1 MKTERISHAFDPVF
15 DGESRVLILGTM
27 PSPKSRELGFY
38 YSHPRNRFW
47 PVLSK
52 IFGEEI
58 PKTPEEK
65 QNFCLRN
72 KIALWD
78 VLKECDI
85 EGASDSSIKNA
96 VPNDLSVILNSA
108 NIKAVFTTGGTA
120 GKLYK
125 KLIAAETPGLG
136 SKLDSPA
143 FSSQFE
149 NRSARSLKVKKD
161 GGEIEAITAATI
173 TSRAVCKAIENACE
187 KLAELE

>member
-1 MKTERISHAFDPVF
+1 MKAERITHAFDPVF
-15 DGESRVLILGTM
+15 DFESRILILGTM

-47 PVLSK
+47 PVLAK

-65 QNFCLRN
+65 RNFCLRN

-108 NIKAVFTTGGTA
+108 KIQAIFATGATA
-120 GKLYK
+120 AKLYK
-125 KLIAAETPGLG
+125 KFIEPETKIPAKTLP
-136 SKLDSPA
+136 STSPA
-143 FSSQFE
+143 NAKIKFE
-149 NRSARSLKVKKD
+149 
-161 GGEIEAITAATI
+161 
-173 TSRAVCKAIENACE
+173 
-187 KLAELE
+187 ELVEEYKIVLEYIK

>member
-1 MKTERISHAFDPVF
+1 MMKAERITHIFDPVF
-15 DGESRVLILGTM
+15 DYESRILILGTM

-47 PVLSK
+47 PVLAK

-65 QNFCLRN
+65 RNFCLRN

-108 NIKAVFTTGGTA
+108 KIKAIFATGATA
-120 GKLYK
+120 AKLYK
-125 KLIAAETPGLG
+125 KFIEPETKIPATALP
-136 SKLDSPA
+136 STSPA
-143 FSSQFE
+143 NAKIKFE
-149 NRSARSLKVKKD
+149 ELVEEYKRILEYLK
-161 GGEIEAITAATI
+161 
-173 TSRAVCKAIENACE
+173 
-187 KLAELE
+187 

>member
-65 QNFCLRN
+65 QNFCLRH

-125 KLIAAETPGLG
+125 KLIEPKTKIPAKVLPST
-136 SKLDSPA
+136 SPA
-143 FSSQFE
+143 
-149 NRSARSLKVKKD
+149 NAKVKFD
-161 GGEIEAITAATI
+161 EL
-173 TSRAVCKAIENACE
+173 CE
-187 KLAELE
+187 KYKIISEFVK

>member
-1 MKTERISHAFDPVF
+1 MNDMKTERIIHAFSPVF
-15 DGESRVLILGTM
+15 DSESRILVLGTM

-47 PVLSK
+47 PVLAK

-65 QNFCLRN
+65 RNFCLRN

-108 NIKAVFTTGGTA
+108 KIQAIFATGATA
-120 GKLYK
+120 AKLYK
-125 KLIAAETPGLG
+125 KFIEPETKIPATALP
-136 SKLDSPA
+136 STSPA
-143 FSSQFE
+143 NAKIKFE
-149 NRSARSLKVKKD
+149 ELVEEYKRILEYLK
-161 GGEIEAITAATI
+161 
-173 TSRAVCKAIENACE
+173 
-187 KLAELE
+187 

>member
-1 MKTERISHAFDPVF
+1 MMKAERITHVFDPVF
-15 DGESRVLILGTM
+15 DFESRILILGTM

-38 YSHPRNRFW
+38 YSHPSNRFW
-47 PVLSK
+47 PVLAK

-65 QNFCLRN
+65 RNFCLRN

-108 NIKAVFTTGGTA
+108 KIQAIFATGATA
-120 GKLYK
+120 AKLYK
-125 KLIAAETPGLG
+125 KFIEPETKIPAKTLP
-136 SKLDSPA
+136 STSPA
-143 FSSQFE
+143 
-149 NRSARSLKVKKD
+149 
-161 GGEIEAITAATI
+161 
-173 TSRAVCKAIENACE
+173 NAKIGVE
-187 KLAELE
+187 ELAEKYEIILEYLS

>member
-1 MKTERISHAFDPVF
+1 MKAERITHAFDPVF
-15 DGESRVLILGTM
+15 DFESRILILGTM

-47 PVLSK
+47 PVLAK

-65 QNFCLRN
+65 RNFCLRN

-108 NIKAVFTTGGTA
+108 EIKAIFATGATA
-120 GKLYK
+120 AKLYK
-125 KLIAAETPGLG
+125 KFIEPETNIPATALP
-136 SKLDSPA
+136 STSPA
-143 FSSQFE
+143 NAKIKFE
-149 NRSARSLKVKKD
+149 
-161 GGEIEAITAATI
+161 
-173 TSRAVCKAIENACE
+173 
-187 KLAELE
+187 ELVEEYKIILNFVN

>member
-1 MKTERISHAFDPVF
+1 MKSERITHAFDPVF
-15 DGESRVLILGTM
+15 NSESRILILGTM

-47 PVLSK
+47 PVLAK
-52 IFGEEI
+52 IFGEEL

-65 QNFCLRN
+65 RAFCLRH

-108 NIKAVFTTGGTA
+108 KIQAIFATGATA
-120 GKLYK
+120 AKLYK
-125 KLIAAETPGLG
+125 KFIEPETKIPATALP
-136 SKLDSPA
+136 STSPA
-143 FSSQFE
+143 NAKIKFE
-149 NRSARSLKVKKD
+149 ELVEEYKRILEYLK
-161 GGEIEAITAATI
+161 
-173 TSRAVCKAIENACE
+173 
-187 KLAELE
+187 

>member
-1 MKTERISHAFDPVF
+1 MMKSERIIHAFDPVF
-15 DGESRVLILGTM
+15 DSESRILVLGTM

-52 IFGEEI
+52 IFGEEV

-65 QNFCLRN
+65 RDFCLKH

-96 VPNDLSVILNSA
+96 VPNDISVILNSA
-108 NIKAVFTTGGTA
+108 DIKAVFATGATA
-120 GKLYK
+120 AKLYK
-125 KLIAAETPGLG
+125 KFIEPETKIPATALP
-136 SKLDSPA
+136 STSPA
-143 FSSQFE
+143 
-149 NRSARSLKVKKD
+149 NAKVK
-161 GGEIEAITAATI
+161 IE
-173 TSRAVCKAIENACE
+173 
-187 KLAELE
+187 ELVEEYKIIADFIK